1 MRYSFWKT
9 ISMALVCALTAA
21 VFYPPL
27 CSVQAAET
35 DDFTVV
41 RERIRDHLLDE
52 RFADEDDQ
60 NKKMYADKVASTVK
74 AAQEFME
81 SMNKSAERTSLWED
95 KTDLSTNLSRLN
107 TMAKAYAMKDS
118 PLKDNK
124 GLLDTIVSGC
134 EFVYLKQYNEETA
147 ETGNWWNWEVGYAK
161 SAVSIVALAYDG
173 LSPQQVERYLRGVKR
188 FCPDPYKQQ
197 GKLTSTGANRV
208 DICYSILIQSICEQD
223 APRVQETCKAL
234 LDVFKFVQSGDG
246 FYEDGSFLQHG
257 TTAYNFSYGDV
268 LLDGLSL
275 IMGFIAG
282 TQWEMTDPL
291 AENLYVWVYDAYEP
305 LLYKGAAMDMVR
317 GRAVSRDYDGHQN
330 GHSVLT
336 SIMRVAEFAPEKY
349 QNDLKSMVKY
359 HLTADTA
366 RDFLQFTGNITN
378 LTLAKKILN
387 DPSIE
392 PKAPLVD
399 NHVYNSM
406 DRVTHQREDYGV
418 GLAMNSSRISRYESI
433 NSENLH
439 GWYTGDGTLYLYNN
453 DLSQFDFHYFYT
465 VDPYRYPGTTVDKQT
480 RANSS
485 AANQEGRTNQD
496 WVGSV
501 NIDDLYSVSGM
512 SLKGF
517 NSTLTA
523 KKGWFMFDDEIVC
536 LGAGIT
542 STDGVPVET
551 IVENRK
557 LTEDGGNELT
567 INGGGA
573 QLEDF
578 EQEMSYDNVD
588 WMHLEGNV
596 EGADI
601 GYYFPKPVTI
611 NAVRQ
616 ARTHN
621 IQENNT
627 TRASLKSTRNYF
639 TGWIDHGSNPKKQ
652 TYAYVLL
659 PGMSAQEVGAYAEQP
674 AVTVLENSED
684 IQAVRHEK
692 LGITGINFWQEREK
706 SIAGVTCSTQA
717 AVIVKQDDSSMELS
731 VCDPT
736 QKNADGITLTVE
748 GEGYSVLSADDGV
761 TVSAGEQA
769 TRIDVNTKDAKGKQF
784 RVKLVKMDNVPSEE
798 VLATRIGSAVV
809 MIAGSTKAMVNGEK
823 TEIDGCAPFVEDGR
837 AYAPV
842 RFLAESLGGQVEWDE
857 SAETATVT
865 YMGTEIVM
873 KEGAFEMQVGDKSVR
888 TDAAIQIRDGRIM
901 APVRALAEQLGK
913 QVYWNSKGLLIICNN
928 EHLFNA
934 ATESVIIDDLI
945 QQVYQ

>member
-1 MRYSFWKT
+1 MRDSFRKAIGMVLT
-9 ISMALVCALTAA
+9 CVLTAA
-21 VFYPPL
+21 VVCPPL
-27 CSVQAAET
+27 CPVKAASE
-35 DDFTVV
+35 DDFAVV
-41 RERIRDHLLDE
+41 RQRIRDHLLDE
-52 RFADEDDQ
+52 RFADADAENQ
-60 NKKMYADKVASTVK
+60 KMYADKVASAVK
-74 AAQEFME
+74 SAQEFME

-118 PLKDNK
+118 PLKGNK

-134 EFVYLKQYNEETA
+134 EFVYLNQYNEQTA

-173 LSPQQVERYLRGVKR
+173 LTPQQVERYLRGVKR

-197 GKLTSTGANRV
+197 GTLTSTGANRV

-223 APRVQETCKAL
+223 VPRVKETCTAL

-275 IMGFIAG
+275 IMSFIAD

-291 AENLYVWVYDAYEP
+291 AENLYIWVYDAYEP

-336 SIMRVAEFAPEKY
+336 SIMRVAEFAPEQY
-349 QNDLKSMVKY
+349 QNDLKAMVKY

-366 RDFLQFTGNITN
+366 RDFLKSTGNITN
-378 LTLAKKILN
+378 LTLAKRILN
-387 DPSIE
+387 DSSIE
-392 PKAPLVD
+392 PKPPLVD

-406 DRVTHQREDYGV
+406 DRVTHQRESYGA

-453 DLSQFDFHYFYT
+453 DLSQFDYHYFYT

-496 WVGSV
+496 WVGSA
-501 NIDDLYSVSGM
+501 NIDNLYSVSGM

-542 STDGVPVET
+542 STDSVPVET

-557 LTEDGGNELT
+557 LTEDGGNEVT

-578 EQEMSYDNVD
+578 EQEMSFDNVN

-596 EGADI
+596 EGTDI
-601 GYYFPKPVTI
+601 GYYFPQAVTI

-627 TRASLKSTRNYF
+627 TRTSRESTRNYF
-639 TGWIDHGSNPKKQ
+639 TGWISHGSNPKKQ

-674 AVTVLENSED
+674 AITILENSED
-684 IQAVRHEK
+684 IQAVRHET
-692 LGITGINFWQEREK
+692 LGVTGINFWQEREK
-706 SIAGVTCSTQA
+706 SIAGVTSSTQA
-717 AVIVKQDDSSMELS
+717 AVIVKQDDSAMELS

-748 GEGYSVLSADDGV
+748 GEGYSVLSADEGV
-761 TVSAGEQA
+761 SVSAGEKSV
-769 TRIDVNTKDAKGKQF
+769 RIDVNTKDAKGKQF
-784 RVKLVKMDNVPSEE
+784 RVKLVKMNDIPSEE
-798 VLATRIGSAVV
+798 VLATRIGNAVV
-809 MIAGSTKAMVNGEK
+809 MIAGSSKALVNGEK
-823 TEIDGCAPFVEDGR
+823 KEIDGCAPFIEDGR

-842 RFLAESLGGQVEWDE
+842 RFLAESLGGQVEWDQDT
-857 SAETATVT
+857 ATATVT
-865 YMGTEIVM
+865 YLGAKIVM
-873 KEGAFEMQVGDKSVR
+873 QEGAFEMLVNDKPVR
-888 TDAAIQIRDGRIM
+888 TEAAVLTRDGRMM
-901 APVRALAEQLGK
+901 APVRVFAEHLGK
-913 QVYWNSKGLLIICNN
+913 QVYWNSKGLLVIGNN
-928 EHLFNA
+928 ERLFNA

-945 QQVYQ
+945 QQIYQ

>member
-1 MRYSFWKT
+1 MRYSFRKA
-9 ISMALVCALTAA
+9 ISMLMTCILTAA
-21 VFYPPL
+21 VCPPL
-27 CSVQAAET
+27 CPVQAAGE

-41 RERIRDHLLDE
+41 RQRIRDHLLDE
-52 RFADEDDQ
+52 RYADEDEQ
-60 NKKMYADKVASTVK
+60 NKKMYADKVASAVK
-74 AAQEFME
+74 SAQEFME
-81 SMNKSAERTSLWED
+81 SMNRSAERTSLWED
-95 KTDLSTNLSRLN
+95 KTDLSTNFSRLN

-118 PLKDNK
+118 PLKGNK
-124 GLLDTIVSGC
+124 GLLDAIVSGC
-134 EFVYLKQYNEETA
+134 EFVYLTQYNEKTA

-173 LSPQQVERYLRGVKR
+173 LTPQQVERYLRGVKR

-223 APRVQETCKAL
+223 APRVKETCTAL
-234 LDVFKFVQSGDG
+234 LDVFRFVQSGDG

-275 IMGFIAG
+275 LLGFVAG
-282 TQWEMTDPL
+282 TQWEVTDPL
-291 AENLYVWVYDAYEP
+291 ADNLYVWVYDAYAP
-305 LLYKGAAMDMVR
+305 LIYKGAAMDMVR
-317 GRAVSRDYDGHQN
+317 GRAMSRDYDGHQN

-336 SIMRVAEFAPEKY
+336 SIMRVAEFAPEEYK
-349 QNDLKSMVKY
+349 NDLKAMVKY

-366 RDFLQFTGNITN
+366 RDFLQSTGNITN
-378 LTLAKKILN
+378 LTLAKRILN
-387 DPSIE
+387 DSTIQ
-392 PKAPLVD
+392 PKEMPAD

-406 DRVTHQREDYGV
+406 DRVAHQREDYSV

-453 DLSQFDFHYFYT
+453 DLSQFDYHYFYT

-496 WVGSV
+496 WVGSA

-542 STDGVPVET
+542 STDGIPVET
-551 IVENRK
+551 VLENRK
-557 LTEDGGNELT
+557 LTEDGGNEVT

-573 QLEDF
+573 QLEEF
-578 EQEMSYDNVD
+578 EQESSFDNVN

-601 GYYFPKPVTI
+601 GYYFPQPVTV

-621 IQENNT
+621 ILENNT
-627 TRASLKSTRNYF
+627 TRTSRESTCNYF
-639 TGWIDHGSNPKKQ
+639 TGWIAHGNNPKKQ

-659 PGMSAQEVGAYAEQP
+659 PGMSANEVGAYAEHP
-674 AVTVLENSED
+674 AVTILENSED

-692 LGITGINFWQEREK
+692 LGVTGINFWQEREK

-717 AVIVKQDDSSMELS
+717 AVILKQDDSTIELS

-736 QKNADGITLTVE
+736 QKNTDGITLTVE
-748 GEGYSVLSADDGV
+748 GEGYSVLSADEGV
-761 TVSAGEQA
+761 TASVGEKA
-769 TRIDVNTKDAKGKQF
+769 TRIDINTKDAKGKQF
-784 RVKLVKMDNVPSEE
+784 RIKLVKMENVPSEE
-798 VLATRIGSAVV
+798 VLATRIGNAVV
-809 MIAGSTKAMVNGEK
+809 MIAGSNKALVNGEK
-823 TEIDGCAPFVEDGR
+823 KEIDGCAPFIEDGR

-842 RFLAESLGGQVEWDE
+842 RFLAESLGGQVEWD
-857 SAETATVT
+857 SDTETATVT
-865 YMGTEIVM
+865 YAGTTLVM
-873 KEGAFEMQVGDKSVR
+873 KEGAFEISVNDEPVQ
-888 TDAAIQIRDGRIM
+888 TDTAIQMRDDRMM
-901 APVRALAEQLGK
+901 APVRAFAEHLGK
-913 QVYWNSKGLLIICNN
+913 KVYWNSKGLLIIGSN

-934 ATESVIIDDLI
+934 AIESSIIDDLI
-945 QQVYQ
+945 QRVYQ